1 MTDTEDFEDL
11 YNNAP
16 CGYLSVSPDGRIL
29 NANPTIA
36 RWLAYSDEAIRGKRL
51 SDLMSIGGRIFW
63 ETHLAPLLR
72 MQGAIEGVALDLAT
86 SDNRKIPAFAS
97 AVERRDDA
105 GRLTVTRLAL
115 FRATDRRQYERN
127 LVSARQAAE
136 QAKDD
141 LQAQGAEVQESLR
154 LERATSELR
163 EQFIAVLGHD
173 LRNPLAAIS
182 GTAELLSLRPSLDEA
197 VTRNVQRIQR
207 AAERM
212 SALIDDVLDFARGR
226 LGDGLPL
233 HRTAG
238 ELLQPLLDQI
248 VAELQVSHAD
258 RVIDA
263 AIAVGEPITCD
274 PRRIQQ
280 LFSNLLANA
289 LTHGAADTPIR
300 VRASVTS
307 GVFELSVAN
316 SGEPIPPVAMEQ
328 LFQPFFR
335 GTVRDS
341 RQGLGLG
348 LYIASE
354 IARAHA
360 GTLEVMSSDVE
371 TCFMFRMP
379 LT

>member
-1 MTDTEDFEDL
+1 
-11 YNNAP
+11 
-16 CGYLSVSPDGRIL
+16 
-29 NANPTIA
+29 
-36 RWLAYSDEAIRGKRL
+36 
-51 SDLMSIGGRIFW
+51 
-63 ETHLAPLLR
+63 

-97 AVERRDDA
+97 AVERHDDA
-105 GRLTVTRLAL
+105 GRLIVTRLAL

-141 LQAQGAEVQESLR
+141 LQAQGAEIQESLR
-154 LERATSELR
+154 LERVASELR

-173 LRNPLAAIS
+173 LRNPLSAIS
-182 GTAELLSLRPSLDEA
+182 GSAELLSLRPSLDETVA
-197 VTRNVQRIQR
+197 RNIQRIER
-207 AAERM
+207 AAARM
-212 SALIDDVLDFARGR
+212 SALIDDVMDFAHGR
-226 LGDGLPL
+226 LGSGLPL
-233 HRTAG
+233 QRTAG
-238 ELLQPLLDQI
+238 KLLQPLLDQI

-263 AIAVGEPITCD
+263 IISVSEPISCD

-289 LTHGAADTPIR
+289 LTHGATDKPIR

-316 SGEPIPPVAMEQ
+316 SGEPIPPAAMEQ

-335 GTVRDS
+335 GTVRDG

-360 GTLEVMSSDVE
+360 GRIDVTSSAAE
-371 TCFMFRMP
+371 TCFTFRMP